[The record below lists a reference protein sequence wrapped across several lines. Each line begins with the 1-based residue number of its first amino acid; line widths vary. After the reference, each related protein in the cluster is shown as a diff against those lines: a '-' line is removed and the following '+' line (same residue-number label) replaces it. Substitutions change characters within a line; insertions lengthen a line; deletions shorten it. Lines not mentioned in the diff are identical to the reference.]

1 MSAEGEVTM
10 LIIDGSVSRMLEDD
24 QRKFREARERIREA
38 VEDYGLSGLLALAY
52 VACEVDQ

>member
-38 VEDYGLSGLLALAY
+38 VEDYGLPGLLALAY

>member
-10 LIIDGSVSRMLEDD
+10 LIVDGSVSRMSEDD

-38 VEDYGLSGLLALAY
+38 VEDYGLPGLLALTY